1 LNSVAHSGD
10 AAALLRAN
18 RHGILCM
25 CAAMA
30 CFVVNDSL
38 VKYASQSMASA
49 QLVFIRGVMASILVL
64 ALARSAGALHQ
75 AGEMVRGT
83 VATRAWVDA
92 VATFTYLLALFHLP
106 LVNATAI
113 MMTAPLFIALIAGR
127 VMHERVG
134 IGRWLAIVAGFVG
147 VLLVIQP
154 RAEGFNAWSI
164 ACLGGTVLM
173 AVRDVMTRR
182 IAPGVSSSII
192 TLATALAVTVLSGAV
207 SVVEGWRAFG
217 AFEGAL
223 LGFAALFLAGGYY
236 FIVAGM
242 RRGELSVIGPFRYSA
257 LVWAV
262 IIGFVVWGEIP
273 NALGWLGIALVTL
286 SGLYVVYGERRRA
299 NRSLTE
305 ATAARKPRC

>member
-1 LNSVAHSGD
+1 MTPPGD

-30 CFVVNDSL
+30 CFVANDSL
-38 VKYASQSMASA
+38 VKYASQTMASA

-64 ALARSAGALHQ
+64 ALVRSARALHH

-83 VATRAWVDA
+83 VAVRAWVDA

-113 MMTAPLFIALIAGR
+113 MMTAPLFIALIAAR
-127 VMHERVG
+127 MMHERVG
-134 IGRWLAIVAGFVG
+134 LGRWLAILAGFAG

-154 RAEGFNAWSI
+154 RAEGFNAWSLV
-164 ACLGGTVLM
+164 CLAGTVLM
-173 AVRDVMTRR
+173 AVRDVMTRH
-182 IAPGVSSSII
+182 IAPGVPSSVV
-192 TLATALAVTVLSGAV
+192 TLATAIAVTLLSGAV
-207 SVVEGWRAFG
+207 SVVEGWRPFG
-217 AFEGAL
+217 VFEGAL
-223 LGFAALFLAGGYY
+223 LAFAALFLAGGYY

-242 RRGELSVIGPFRYSA
+242 RHGELSVIGPFRYSG
-257 LVWAV
+257 LLWAV
-262 IIGFVVWGEIP
+262 IIGFLVWGDVP

-299 NRSLTE
+299 SR
-305 ATAARKPRC
+305 AR

>member
-1 LNSVAHSGD
+1 MTPSGD

-30 CFVVNDSL
+30 CFVANDSL

-49 QLVFIRGVMASILVL
+49 QLVFIRGVLASILVL
-64 ALARSAGALHQ
+64 ALVRSTRALHH

-83 VATRAWVDA
+83 VAARAWVDA

-113 MMTAPLFIALIAGR
+113 MMTAPLFIALIAAR
-127 VMHERVG
+127 MMHERVG
-134 IGRWLAIVAGFVG
+134 PGRWLAILAGFGG

-154 RAEGFNAWSI
+154 RAEGFNAWSLV
-164 ACLGGTVLM
+164 CLAGTVLM
-173 AVRDVMTRR
+173 AVRDVMTRH
-182 IAPGVSSSII
+182 IAPGVPSSVV
-192 TLATALAVTVLSGAV
+192 TLATAIAVTLLSGAV
-207 SVVEGWRAFG
+207 SVVEGWRPFG
-217 AFEGAL
+217 VFEGAL
-223 LGFAALFLAGGYY
+223 LAFAALFLAGGYY

-242 RRGELSVIGPFRYSA
+242 RHGELSVIGPFRYSG
-257 LVWAV
+257 LLWAV
-262 IIGFVVWGEIP
+262 IIGFLVWGDVP
-273 NALGWLGIALVTL
+273 NALGWIGIALVAL

-299 NRSLTE
+299 SRT
-305 ATAARKPRC
+305 R

>member
-1 LNSVAHSGD
+1 MTPSGD

-30 CFVVNDSL
+30 FFVANDAL

-49 QLVFIRGVMASILVL
+49 QLVFIRGIMASLLVL
-64 ALARSAGALHQ
+64 ALARASGALPH
-75 AGEMVRGT
+75 AREMLRGT
-83 VATRAWVDA
+83 VAARAWIDA
-92 VATFTYLLALFHLP
+92 AATFTYLLALFNLP

-113 MMTAPLFIALIAGR
+113 MMTAPLFIALIAAR
-127 VMHERVG
+127 LMHERVG
-134 IGRWLAIVAGFVG
+134 IGRWCAIVAGFAG
-147 VLLVIQP
+147 VLCVIQP

-164 ACLGGTVLM
+164 ACLAGTVLM

-182 IAPGVSSSII
+182 IAAGVPSSII
-192 TLATALAVTVLSGAV
+192 TLATAVAVTLLSGAV

-217 AFEGAL
+217 IFEAAL
-223 LGFAALFLAGGYY
+223 LAGAALFLAGGYY

-242 RRGELSVIGPFRYSA
+242 RRGELSVIGPFRYSG
-257 LVWAV
+257 LLWAV
-262 IIGFVVWGEIP
+262 IIGFLVWGDVP
-273 NALGWLGIALVTL
+273 NPLGWLGIALVTG

-299 NRSLTE
+299 R
-305 ATAARKPRC
+305 